1 MPFVRIMTGVRYS
14 EMQKTQISDILHQ
27 TLTETFAVPEQDR
40 FHFLN
45 VSRPG
50 IGT

>member
-27 TLTETFAVPEQDR
+27 TQESWGL
-40 FHFLN
+40 
-45 VSRPG
+45 S
-50 IGT
+50 